1 MQIVTEKQREVMKRA
16 AFKYLIETGIS
27 TEDELWFVMH
37 DIFGVRIPREVC
49 CEEHQPMWEAVTD
62 DFFHR
67 VKKQALRHAR
77 GGGKTFQVGST
88 KAAKLIA
95 YPGLRVSNFAATENQ
110 ATALIG
116 YVNDKLGAGADP
128 QVQALI
134 DEIYGSQVRTHP
146 RPCVGRPK
154 PAASVMR
161 VLVGTIKGVNSSHVD
176 DLVVDERALMGDDVF
191 RESMGMMTA
200 AAPYPG
206 VLTVLS
212 TVKQL
217 GDPMDQLLDEAE
229 DKGYKKYV
237 SCILDVTNCQETSC
251 DKCKKALAYSADRKD
266 SRSFYDYCKGRLMGR
281 NLGHFSVDTALNKFT
296 EMGLEAAKAQLLC
309 LTPEGEETAFPQ
321 FDRARH
327 VVPYVGPDDT
337 EFFIFGDF
345 GKRDDSAWIK
355 ARHTTY
361 QGNRAIHLVDEFI
374 AKGKTIQEWIPLLRE
389 NRFSRC
395 QAFLVDVAGL
405 QTTVTSK
412 KSAIDYLTDEGW
424 KVLYDKC
431 DELETTERVR
441 DLLKQDRL
449 LVDPKCKK
457 VIEAL
462 ERASNKSVGS
472 GDQRIFLK
480 VIKHNKYS
488 HPVDAIRYG
497 VHLLMPDDYV
507 EMPKA
512 YRRRGR

>member
-1 MQIVTEKQREVMKRA
+1 
-16 AFKYLIETGIS
+16 
-27 TEDELWFVMH
+27 
-37 DIFGVRIPREVC
+37 
-49 CEEHQPMWEAVTD
+49 
-62 DFFHR
+62 
-67 VKKQALRHAR
+67 
-77 GGGKTFQVGST
+77 
-88 KAAKLIA
+88 
-95 YPGLRVSNFAATENQ
+95 
-110 ATALIG
+110 
-116 YVNDKLGAGADP
+116 
-128 QVQALI
+128 
-134 DEIYGSQVRTHP
+134 
-146 RPCVGRPK
+146 
-154 PAASVMR
+154 
-161 VLVGTIKGVNSSHVD
+161 
-176 DLVVDERALMGDDVF
+176 
-191 RESMGMMTA
+191 
-200 AAPYPG
+200 
-206 VLTVLS
+206 
-212 TVKQL
+212 
-217 GDPMDQLLDEAE
+217 
-229 DKGYKKYV
+229 
-237 SCILDVTNCQETSC
+237 
-251 DKCKKALAYSADRKD
+251 
-266 SRSFYDYCKGRLMGR
+266 MGR

-355 ARHTTY
+355 ARHTTH